1 MTRRELEAIVRRV
14 WPATYLVGAT
24 ETQDAWELELKS
36 RGVVTHHRVDSNG
49 RPTCHD
55 TCADREANLQ
65 KNDLNDTSDARRLR
79 MSRKG
84 NDWIERLSIASTGE
98 EVIRLSSWPEGQ
110 TANGPM
116 ELSEDEFIALLAQ
129 GITQGVLSSRFVFRL
144 IETIKI
150 AGQSARGAA

>member
-1 MTRRELEAIVRRV
+1 MPVA
-14 WPATYLVGAT
+14 
-24 ETQDAWELELKS
+24 
-36 RGVVTHHRVDSNG
+36 
-49 RPTCHD
+49 
-55 TCADREANLQ
+55 
-65 KNDLNDTSDARRLR
+65 LR

-110 TANGPM
+110 MANRPM
-116 ELSEDEFIALLAQ
+116 ELPEDEFIALLAQ